1 MQRNSAMRTSA
12 DKIQSCAVL
21 GSDSNP
27 PSPPLDLFNV
37 KVETGLRGQ
46 LPFKPLTY
54 TMESE
59 STTITTSETF
69 NYPNADVIIRSSAPN
84 KVDFRVHKFILSLS
98 SSFFETM
105 FTLPDASQKA
115 PKTNLPVVDVS
126 EPADTI
132 DPLLRIIYPSI
143 PDPTFDTLDKLRLV
157 LQAAHKFEMHS
168 SLGSLRHFL
177 LTPVFLEKEPLRV
190 YALAA
195 SYDFED
201 EAKVASRHTLRF
213 RLADYQYSEEMKK
226 NQAKKLI
233 QACYLRC
240 ASGCDGGFFNDWKLR
255 AEIALSDRP
264 ISTDIFKHHFIYRN
278 RRTCSSQ
285 SCDRFEVLE
294 NLKERIDNIPD
305 TF

>member
-1 MQRNSAMRTSA
+1 
-12 DKIQSCAVL
+12 
-21 GSDSNP
+21 
-27 PSPPLDLFNV
+27 
-37 KVETGLRGQ
+37 
-46 LPFKPLTY
+46 
-54 TMESE
+54 MESE

-213 RLADYQYSEEMKK
+213 RLADYQYSEEMKSMSGYYYHRLVVIRATRE